1 MITATRRR
9 RPRLTVDA
17 LRRYLAWALRHPSR
31 VPPTTIV
38 VQGAPTALF
47 LPYATAAG
55 LAAQRGVSI
64 PEFTAQAGADL
75 LLDLVFR
82 ADSLHCPAAISLRG
96 VAAVAVVPLDW
107 SASLAPAATAGAP
120 VTEGN

>member
-1 MITATRRR
+1 MTTAVQRR

-17 LRRYLAWALRHPSR
+17 LRRYLVWALRHPSR

-38 VQGAPTALF
+38 VEGAPTALF
-47 LPYATAAG
+47 LPYAMAAG

-107 SASLAPAATAGAP
+107 SNSLAPAVTAGAP